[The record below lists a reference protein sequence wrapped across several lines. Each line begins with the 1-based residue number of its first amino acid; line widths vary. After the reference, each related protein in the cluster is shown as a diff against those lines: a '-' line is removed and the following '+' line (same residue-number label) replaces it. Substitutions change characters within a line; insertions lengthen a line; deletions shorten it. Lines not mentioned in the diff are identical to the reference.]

1 MCTDIWEVLSDV
13 QSLIGLLFVLLNP
26 ELEPRTD
33 YVACSSELGS

>member
-33 YVACSSELGS
+33 YVACNSELGS